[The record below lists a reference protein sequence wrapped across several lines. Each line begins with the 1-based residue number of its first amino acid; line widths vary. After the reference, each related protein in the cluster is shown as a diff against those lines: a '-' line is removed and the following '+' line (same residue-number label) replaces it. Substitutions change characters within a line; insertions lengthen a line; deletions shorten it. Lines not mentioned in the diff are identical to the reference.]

1 MANGNGNLPKG
12 MNKAQA
18 KKANMPKGKS
28 KSWLQKTGGKVGG
41 AIAGFARKQAG
52 APAAATAP
60 TKLKSMRDM
69 AKGKNGN
76 GNGN

>member
-28 KSWLQKTGGKVGG
+28 ESWLQKTGGKVGE
-41 AIAGFARKQAG
+41 AISGFARKQAG
-52 APAAATAP
+52 APAAKAP

-69 AKGKNGN
+69 AKDKNGN

>member
-1 MANGNGNLPKG
+1 MANGNGFPAGKPPK
-12 MNKAQA
+12 
-18 KKANMPKGKS
+18 KKAAKP

-69 AKGKNGN
+69 VKGKNGN
-76 GNGN
+76 GKGS

>member
-1 MANGNGNLPKG
+1 MANGNGFPTGKPPK
-12 MNKAQA
+12 
-18 KKANMPKGKS
+18 KKAAKP

-52 APAAATAP
+52 APAAKAP

>member
-1 MANGNGNLPKG
+1 MANGNGFPAGKPPK
-12 MNKAQA
+12 KKVA
-18 KKANMPKGKS
+18 KP

-41 AIAGFARKQAG
+41 AIAGFAHKQAG

-76 GNGN
+76 GNGS